1 MSVRALVLVALVAL
15 LASGCAAVL
24 PAGLSMN
31 ESYLAHPDAYTVLGQ
46 VEGTSKVTGF
56 LWFGLSG
63 DAGLRAAMDDAI
75 RKANADGLI
84 NVVADNTYSNMLFT
98 RSIKTTVRGLAIKKK

>member
-1 MSVRALVLVALVAL
+1 MPVRTLVIAALIALF
-15 LASGCAAVL
+15 ASGCAAVL
-24 PAGLSMN
+24 PGGLSMN
-31 ESYLAHPDAYTVLGQ
+31 ESYVAHPDAYTVLGQ

-56 LWFGLSG
+56 LFFGLSG

-84 NVVADNTYSNMLFT
+84 NVVSDQTYSNMLIT